1 MKLDLRTNA
10 TVVDDAFRF
19 VSNRTNEMLRPSIS
33 ATSINYFATTTTT
46 TTIHSEYGQ
55 AIQSSSW
62 K

>member
-1 MKLDLRTNA
+1 MYYLRRRIFSIYVITSLL
-10 TVVDDAFRF
+10 V
-19 VSNRTNEMLRPSIS
+19 IS

-46 TTIHSEYGQ
+46 TITITITTTTHSEYGQ